1 MVNMDEM
8 FYGTLP
14 QDTQDF
20 SQVLRG
26 VGRSIGDIG
35 RGVSY
40 YPYDLLGA
48 PVDIINMALQPVGL
62 GSERPVLGSD
72 YLRNIA
78 QSLGYAQPS
87 TGSGAETA
95 GRLGA
100 AFVNPAA
107 GARAVGQAGNLVTR
121 GANLSADKLVQ
132 MITGNPQAT
141 APRVLEETSMP
152 FMQAMAPKA
161 PTSVPQSTNL
171 QMAREAAES
180 LGMSPDEQVRMLQM
194 GFEPGWYHGT
204 TGDIE
209 KFRLDLLGEATG
221 AQSAK
226 KGFFFARDPINPPQ
240 EVLQKSNDPNAIE
253 LLKKA
258 GKTDD
263 EIAELNK
270 GLQPGSGARTASGYS
285 LIGGDREYREA
296 MRKASLAEKRQDWDE
311 YDKQMAIAEDFAIG
325 RQQNSQALV
334 AKYGD
339 ARDTMIDKVQN
350 AFFNKELPQ
359 AEAEALD
366 ARFRELMPYGWY
378 NQFEPEQFDM
388 VKQAIKEIAP
398 KKLAKEAE
406 KAIDDFIKV
415 KNERTLD
422 EKTQSGS
429 NVLPIALSYKNPLV
443 YDFKGNAYREH
454 KYADLLDEAKY
465 NGNDAVIMLN
475 TFDPGAGKAEL
486 VDVGVVF
493 DPSQIRSK
501 FAAFDPTRTKESDIL
516 AGSAG
521 VGGAGLLGAG
531 MMQDEEMF

>member
-1 MVNMDEM
+1 MDEF

-40 YPYDLLGA
+40 YPYDLVGA
-48 PVDIINMALQPVGL
+48 PVDLINMALTPVGL
-62 GSERPVLGSD
+62 GSEQPVLGSD

-78 QSLGYAQPS
+78 QSLGLAQPP

-95 GRLGA
+95 ARFGA

-107 GARAVGQAGNLVTR
+107 GARAVGQASDLVTR
-121 GANLSADKLVQ
+121 GANLSADRLVQ

-152 FMQAMAPKA
+152 FMQAVAPKGA
-161 PTSVPQSTNL
+161 STNVPQSVNL

-180 LGMSPDEQVRMLQM
+180 LGMSTDEQVRMLQM

-226 KGFFFARDPINPPQ
+226 KGFFFARDPVNPPQ
-240 EVLQKSNDPNAIE
+240 EVLQKSNDLKAIE

-263 EIAELNK
+263 EIEELNK

-296 MRKASLAEKRQDWDE
+296 MRKASLAEKKQDWNE
-311 YDKQMAIAEDFAIG
+311 YEKQMGVAEDFAIK
-325 RQQNSQALV
+325 RLQNSQLLV
-334 AKYGD
+334 EKYGD
-339 ARDTMIDKVQN
+339 ARDVMLDRVQK

-359 AEAEALD
+359 TEAEALD

-378 NQFEPEQFDM
+378 NQFEPQQFEV
-388 VKQAIKEIAP
+388 VKQAIREIAP
-398 KKLAKEAE
+398 SKQAKEAE
-406 KAIDDFIKV
+406 KAIDEFIKV

-443 YDFKGNAYREH
+443 YDFKGSAYREH

-493 DPSQIRSK
+493 EPSQIRSK
-501 FAAFDPTRTKESDIL
+501 FAAFDPTRTKESSIL

-531 MMQDEEMF
+531 MYQDEQMY

>member
-1 MVNMDEM
+1 MVNMDEF
-8 FYGTLP
+8 FYGTPP
-14 QDTQDF
+14 QNTQDF
-20 SQVLRG
+20 SQVLSG
-26 VGRSIGDIG
+26 VGRSIQDIG

-40 YPYDLLGA
+40 YPYDLVGA
-48 PVDIINMALQPVGL
+48 PVDLINMALQPVGL

-78 QSLGYAQPS
+78 QSLGLAQPS

-95 GRLGA
+95 ARFGA
-100 AFVNPAA
+100 ALINPAA
-107 GARAVGQAGNLVTR
+107 GARAVGRAGSEINRLVSMIDETPPR
-121 GANLSADKLVQ
+121 GSIDFSPRQVESAQQVAQ
-132 MITGNPQAT
+132 EIT
-141 APRVLEETSMP
+141 
-152 FMQAMAPKA
+152 QAMAPKT
-161 PTSVPQSTNL
+161 PTSVPQSVNL

>member
-1 MVNMDEM
+1 MGLVRQLALPSAETVEKLS
-8 FYGTLP
+8 YGDPLFRMP
-14 QDTQDF
+14 TQSNIPITTD
-20 SQVLRG
+20 RG
-26 VGRSIGDIG
+26 YV
-35 RGVSY
+35 
-40 YPYDLLGA
+40 A
-48 PVDIINMALQPVGL
+48 
-62 GSERPVLGSD
+62 EVLGM
-72 YLRNIA
+72 A
-78 QSLGYAQPS
+78 PA
-87 TGSGAETA
+87 
-95 GRLGA
+95 
-100 AFVNPAA
+100 VPAA
-107 GARAVGQAGNLVTR
+107 SKAVTR
-121 GANLSADKLVQ
+121 GANISADRLVQ
-132 MITGNPQAT
+132 MITGNPEAT

-152 FMQAMAPKA
+152 FMQAVAPKA
-161 PTSVPQSTNL
+161 ASTQVPQSVNL

-180 LGMSPDEQVRMLQM
+180 LGMSPDERVRMLQM

-221 AQSAK
+221 AESAK

-240 EVLQKSNDPNAIE
+240 EMLPKSTDLKAIE

-258 GKTDD
+258 GKTDE

-270 GLQPGSGARTASGYS
+270 GLRPGSGARTASGYS

-311 YDKQMAIAEDFAIG
+311 YEKQMSIAEDFAIS
-325 RQQNSQALV
+325 RLQNSQALV

-339 ARDTMIDKVQN
+339 ARDVMLDKVQK
-350 AFFNKELPQ
+350 AFFNKQLPQ

-378 NQFEPEQFDM
+378 NQFDPQQFD
-388 VKQAIKEIAP
+388 VIKQAIRDVAP
-398 KKLAKEAE
+398 SKQAKEAE
-406 KAIDDFIKV
+406 KAIDEFVKV
-415 KNERTLD
+415 KNERALD

-429 NVLPIALSYKNPLV
+429 NVLPVALSYKNPLV
-443 YDFKGNAYREH
+443 YDFKGSAYREET
-454 KYADLLDEAKY
+454 YSDLVSKAIRQ
-465 NGNDAVIMLN
+465 GNDAVILKN

-516 AGSAG
+516 AGTAG

-531 MMQDEEMF
+531 MYQDEQMY